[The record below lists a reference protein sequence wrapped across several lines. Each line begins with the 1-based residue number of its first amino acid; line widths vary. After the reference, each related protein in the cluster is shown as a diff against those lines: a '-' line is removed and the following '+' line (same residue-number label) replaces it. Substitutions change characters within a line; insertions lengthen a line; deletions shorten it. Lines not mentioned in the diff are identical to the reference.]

1 MGQHFSDYL
10 KTHDRT
16 KDLSSAEF
24 GRLVGISKSAAAD
37 ILAGR
42 ATPPPGTL
50 RKIAAAFPDIDLAD
64 LEELALLDTPFEL
77 QEGAQ
82 LLSLKE
88 RAFIRAAVDQL
99 LESSGKAAR
108 MRRLKPGELE
118 DLRRLARGNVVN
130 LHPAQEHVQK
140 AAYDPPDE

>member
-1 MGQHFSDYL
+1 MGQHFSDYI

-50 RKIAAAFPDIDLAD
+50 RKIADAFPDIPHSVLQ
-64 LEELALLDTPFEL
+64 ELALRDTPL
-77 QEGAQ
+77 DLPDDAH
-82 LLSLKE
+82 LLNLKQ
-88 RAFIRAAVDQL
+88 RALVRALIDGL
-99 LESSGKAAR
+99 LEASGKTSSVGTQPKKHEASA
-108 MRRLKPGELE
+108 
-118 DLRRLARGNVVN
+118 DNVVQM
-130 LHPAQEHVQK
+130 PRPDRVRK
-140 AAYDPPDE
+140 AAYNPPDDK